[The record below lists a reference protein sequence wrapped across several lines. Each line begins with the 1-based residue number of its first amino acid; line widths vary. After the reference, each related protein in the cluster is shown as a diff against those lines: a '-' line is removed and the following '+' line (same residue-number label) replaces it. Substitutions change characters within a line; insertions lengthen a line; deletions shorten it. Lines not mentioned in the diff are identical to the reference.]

1 MNVYELTNAMFKT
14 KQITLHLCTHH
25 TDDKETWELID
36 KVNTKEEKYA
46 TSDTYAYREFK
57 VLMFEPTKRGHI
69 TIWAIKNEKGKR

>member
-25 TDDKETWELID
+25 TDDTETWEQIN